1 MTRLEKT
8 AVDNPA
14 KKFFHGTGRRKTAV
28 ATTRLYTEGNNT
40 EIKIIVNNENIEQY
54 FDVSSWRNIVLKPLN
69 VTEQINKFRII
80 CKIKGSGKK
89 AQAEALSL
97 GISRALEQVEPGF
110 RGVLKNHKLLTRDA
124 RRKERKK
131 PGQKG
136 ARAKFQYGK
145 R

>member
-1 MTRLEKT
+1 MTSLEKT
-8 AVDNPA
+8 VVENPGKA
-14 KKFFHGTGRRKTAV
+14 FFHGTGRRKTAV
-28 ATTRLYTEGNNT
+28 ATTRLYSSSDDTG
-40 EIKIIVNNENIEQY
+40 IIVNGKVIENY
-54 FDVSSWRNIVLKPLN
+54 FELSSWRNIVLKPLN
-69 VTEQINKFRII
+69 VTEQMNKFRII
-80 CKIKGSGKK
+80 CKIEGSGKK

-97 GISRALEQVEPGF
+97 GISRALEQVEAGF
-110 RGVLKNHKLLTRDA
+110 RGILKNSKLLTSDS